1 MRLSRRALLVSLA
14 GAAHAQIRPPT
25 ESVRYADPATEFEVV
40 RLTDPAFESRLPALP
55 GRAIDRRSRTLLYA
69 SMRSGSW
76 QAWQLELSG
85 GRNRQL
91 GVLDGF
97 DPGSLT
103 LTSDDRSALLINGRE
118 LVSIGLAS
126 SRVQGLYSAG
136 EGGALRGRV
145 ACTEDGTSMFLV
157 ETLGSTSRL
166 LRLRLP
172 KGGPETVLEQ
182 EGAILEPT
190 PNPRR
195 ATVFWRTE
203 GGELWLSAFDGA
215 GVRRVETPPGRVL
228 QAHWAPDGQSILYLV
243 QHADTSQ
250 LNAIREQGLDS
261 RADSLV
267 AQTSQF
273 AAFSRNLNA
282 TVFVGASRSKASPAV
297 LALLRATRREFTLCE
312 HRAANAG
319 EVAPVFSPSSQRVV
333 FQSDRHGKAALYM
346 MNVEKLI
353 EKTDS

>member
-14 GAAHAQIRPPT
+14 GAAPAQIRPPI
-25 ESVRYADPATEFEVV
+25 ELIRYADPATEFEVV
-40 RLTDPAFESRLPALP
+40 RLTDPAFESRLPASP

-69 SMRSGSW
+69 SLRSGSW
-76 QAWQLELSG
+76 QAWQLELSS

-91 GVLDGF
+91 GVLERF

-103 LTSDDRSALLINGRE
+103 LSSDDRSALLINGPE
-118 LVSIGLAS
+118 LVSIGLS
-126 SRVQGLYSAG
+126 SLRVQELYGAG
-136 EGGALRGRV
+136 EGCALRGPI
-145 ACTEDGTSMFLV
+145 ACTEDGTSMFFV
-157 ETLGSTSRL
+157 QTRGSTASL
-166 LRLRLP
+166 LRLRIP
-172 KGGPETVLEQ
+172 RGGMETVLEQ
-182 EGAILEPT
+182 EGAILEPA

-195 ATVFWRTE
+195 ATICWRTP
-203 GGELWLSAFDGA
+203 GGELWLGAYDGS
-215 GVRRVETPPGRVL
+215 GVRRVETPAGRVL
-228 QAHWAPDGQSILYLV
+228 QAHWAPGGQSLLYLIEP
-243 QHADTSQ
+243 ADTSQ

-267 AQTSQF
+267 ALTSQF
-273 AAFSRNLNA
+273 ASFSRNLNA
-282 TVFVGASRSKASPAV
+282 TVFVGASRNKASPAV

-312 HRAANAG
+312 HKAASAR
-319 EVAPVFSPSSQRVV
+319 EVAPVFSPNSQRVV